1 MSSSQETTRICLA
14 CGLET
19 QDSISNC
26 PVDGSLLTSGSDPL
40 LGTMFMDKYQITD
53 VLGRGGMASVYK
65 AKHLMMNRFVA
76 IKFLRSELVHDNVM
90 LQRFQL
96 ESKAVSLLKHP
107 NIITVHDFGL
117 SAAGVPYLIMDY
129 LEGKSFSDVIE
140 ASEHI
145 EPSRCVALFG
155 QICNALAHTHS
166 KGVIHRDIKP
176 SNVMISIGDD
186 GQEIA
191 LVVDFGIAKFL
202 EQESG
207 NFSKL
212 TASGEVFGSP
222 AFMSPEQCNGSAIDA
237 RTDIY
242 ALGCVL
248 YNSLTGRPPLL
259 GKNAMETVLMHIRD
273 MPRSFAEVRP
283 DLSISPVLERVV
295 FKALA
300 KDPDERFK
308 SMTEFGA
315 ELSKSLLSNN
325 TTWVI
330 PAQKPIPNQT
340 VADTYEHTTIV
351 PVKTA
356 SDAVPPENSV
366 PTNSVS
372 SDSGAAR
379 DSGRMNPDTGAARG
393 SGRMNP
399 NSMIMPG
406 SDLFG
411 YDSLR
416 PALPDQPKTAEPSQL
431 ATPAKAAEQ
440 IPLAAPAK
448 ATEPLPLSAP
458 VRVNQPAPIPSPT
471 QINAAAINDRGQT
484 HEVVVER
491 IPIVNKVT
499 PTIPAKIP
507 GAPNSNNALIMSIVG
522 ASVLVVATGIIAWWQ
537 WPNFVEPTLSASEV
551 FKRSSSSIVKIKL
564 LSKAMEV
571 SFNKFKLTD
580 KNGDPIYALVDDEMH
595 PSLYR
600 KGKRV
605 DSLEGEMH
613 VGSSQLP
620 VTVKLNGL
628 SAPSMIV
635 RDDKGKSLTL
645 TKGMS
650 LEAYSIRTDG
660 SGFFVRPDVL
670 VTNYHLLAPPNIGMQ
685 GFQGG
690 VAMLAG
696 NRGNLD
702 VAKQQ
707 AIGVDEDHDVALIYV
722 PGSNAT
728 PLPLSSDLNKLEVGE
743 KVYAIGSP
751 RGVDS
756 SMTNGVISS
765 DRLRGLNPKDP
776 DSPKLYIQHS
786 AKIDEG
792 NDGGPLLNSKGK
804 VIGVNCTYVGNGAV
818 NLAVAAKF
826 VDELLARPEVIE
838 RMKALTKK
846 AGTDLHG

>member
-19 QDSISNC
+19 QDLISNC
-26 PVDGSLLTSGSDPL
+26 PVDGSLLTSGVSDPL
-40 LGTMFMDKYQITD
+40 LGTTFMEKYQITG

-129 LEGKSFSDVIE
+129 LEGKSLSDVIE
-140 ASEHI
+140 DSEHI
-145 EPSRCVALFG
+145 EPTRCVALFT

-186 GQEIA
+186 GQEIS
-191 LVVDFGIAKFL
+191 LVVDFGIAKLL

-207 NFSKL
+207 DFSKL

-222 AFMSPEQCNGSAIDA
+222 AYMSPEQCNGSAIDA

-248 YNSLTGRPPLL
+248 YNSLVGRPPLL

-273 MPRSFAEVRP
+273 MPRSFGEVRP
-283 DLSISPVLERVV
+283 DLSISPVLERAV

-308 SMTEFGA
+308 SMSEFGA

-330 PAQKPIPNQT
+330 PAQKPIPNQS
-340 VADTYEHTTIV
+340 VADVYGHTTVV
-351 PVKTA
+351 PVKSA
-356 SDAVPPENSV
+356 SDAVSPEHPISANSR
-366 PTNSVS
+366 S
-372 SDSGAAR
+372 SD
-379 DSGRMNPDTGAARG
+379 TGEPRN

-411 YDSLR
+411 YDSLS
-416 PALPDQPKTAEPSQL
+416 PALPDQPTKAEPFQM
-431 ATPAKAAEQ
+431 AAPAKAAEPFAAPAKAAEPFHSAAPSKSVEP

-448 ATEPLPLSAP
+448 LQPPAT
-458 VRVNQPAPIPSPT
+458 IPST
-471 QINAAAINDRGQT
+471 NQNAAAVNDRGQV
-484 HEVVVER
+484 HEVVVEKAAQ
-491 IPIVNKVT
+491 VNKVAPTT
-499 PTIPAKIP
+499 PTKTQ
-507 GAPNSNNALIMSIVG
+507 GAANNKVLIMVIAG
-522 ASVLVVATGIIAWWQ
+522 ASALVLALGIIAWWQ
-537 WPNFVEPTLSASEV
+537 WPNFVEPTYSASQV
-551 FKRSSSSIVKIKL
+551 FKNSSRSIVKLKL
-564 LSKAMEV
+564 VSKALAVE
-571 SFNKFKLTD
+571 FKKYKLTD
-580 KNGDPIYALVDDEMH
+580 KHGNAIYVLVDEEMH
-595 PSLYR
+595 PSLYS

-613 VGSSQLP
+613 IGDAEVP
-620 VTVKLNGL
+620 ITVKLNGL
-628 SAPSMIV
+628 SAPSMII
-635 RDDKGKSLTL
+635 RDDKGKSVAV

-650 LEAYSIRTDG
+650 LEPYNIRTDG

-670 VTNYHLLAPPNIGMQ
+670 VTNYHLLAPANIGMQ

-690 VAMLAG
+690 VALLAG

-728 PLPLSSDLNKLEVGE
+728 PLPLSGDLNKLEVGE
-743 KVYAIGSP
+743 KIYAIGSP

-804 VIGVNCTYVGNGAV
+804 VVGVNCTYVGNGAV

-826 VDELLARPEVIE
+826 VEELLAKPDVIE
-838 RMKALTKK
+838 KMKALSKK